1 VICIN
6 QQGTTQHKPTMK
18 TEQNQPSQANG
29 AGSTADQEAAET
41 SDQKVVSNPSGNT
54 PDGRT
59 EAQSPPPAVTPG
71 NTQEV
76 HSLKQAAQPDH
87 KSSTDGGSAPNGANG
102 CALAGGA
109 PPQSPHAAVKAPPAK
124 KKRPKKQDNHLSFR
138 CQTEEM
144 DVVEQ
149 RMESTGENQSDAV
162 RSIIREYG
170 NRAGNICLSP
180 KTPPE
185 QLEDLLGILGDWRRD
200 FVKAQP
206 RLNIPTPKTDDVRY
220 EQVKEWR
227 AESKRLLSE
236 IPANETV
243 LKAAIGA
250 VTSLTP
256 EKISSFRALI
266 PHIQKWKR
274 NASER
279 NQEEMVHFWSSLLE
293 LFDDMGIK
301 PKP

>member
-1 VICIN
+1 MN
-6 QQGTTQHKPTMK
+6 
-18 TEQNQPSQANG
+18 TEQNHPSRANSS
-29 AGSTADQEAAET
+29 GSAADQQAAEN
-41 SDQKVVSNPSGNT
+41 SDQKVDSNPSGNT
-54 PDGRT
+54 PDIRT

-71 NTQEV
+71 KNQDV
-76 HSLKQAAQPDH
+76 HSLKQAAQPEH
-87 KSSTDGGSAPNGANG
+87 KPSSDGGSAPDGANG
-102 CALAGGA
+102 CALAGGDTPQ
-109 PPQSPHAAVKAPPAK
+109 PPQPAVKVPSAK
-124 KKRPKKQDNHLSFR
+124 KKRRKKKDNHLSFR
-138 CQTEEM
+138 CQDDEM
-144 DVVEQ
+144 DIVEQ

-170 NRAGNICLSP
+170 NTTGIVCLSP

-185 QLEDLLGILGDWRRD
+185 QIEDLLGILGKWRKD

-206 RLNIPTPKTDDVRY
+206 RLNIPTPKTDDERY

-236 IPANETV
+236 IPANEAV
-243 LKAAIGA
+243 LKAAIEA

-256 EKISSFRALI
+256 ETISLFQAFI
-266 PHIQKWKR
+266 PYIQKWKR
-274 NASER
+274 NDSEK
-279 NQEEMVHFWSSLLE
+279 NKEKMVNFWSYLLQ